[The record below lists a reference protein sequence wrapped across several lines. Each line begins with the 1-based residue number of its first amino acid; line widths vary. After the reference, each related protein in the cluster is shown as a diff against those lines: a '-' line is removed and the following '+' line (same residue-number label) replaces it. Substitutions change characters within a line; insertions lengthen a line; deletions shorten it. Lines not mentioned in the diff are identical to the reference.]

1 MYDYNDEIWRPC
13 PDFEKKYLVSN
24 YGRIKS
30 IGTHHNCK
38 TGELISQYKKNGRD
52 GYMQVRLF
60 DNGRAKSVE
69 LHSLVARAF
78 VPNPLNYPMVNHKDE
93 DKANNHYS
101 NLEWCTNKYNIRY
114 SQAKAIDV
122 YTKDGVFVE
131 TINVL
136 SDVAAKYNMPTR
148 NVSRCCKMHYNTR
161 SGFTFRYHNEKF

>member
-1 MYDYNDEIWRPC
+1 MDYANEIWKPC
-13 PDFEKKYLVSN
+13 PDFEEKYLISN

-30 IGTHHNCK
+30 IGNYNTCK
-38 TGELISQYKKNGRD
+38 TNGLLNLYKKKGRNG
-52 GYMQVRLF
+52 YIQVRLF
-60 DNGRAKSVE
+60 DNNRVKTVE
-69 LHSLVARAF
+69 VHSLVAKAF
-78 VPNPLNYPMVNHKDE
+78 VPNPYNLPMVNHKDE
-93 DKANNHYS
+93 DKANNYYE
-101 NLEWCTNKYNIRY
+101 NLEWCDNKYNIRY
-114 SQAKAIDV
+114 SRAKAIDV